1 MEPTSDP
8 DNTHVSSSAC
18 DMLYCGVSAP
28 LRNASEDG
36 KSEVLDK
43 PQPPEVVAT
52 GQEGVGNNENE
63 LDQYSANVQKRID
76 KLTARLRETQRR
88 EQAALEYAKSVQ
100 ERAQQ
105 LEQRYQQSNVCSR
118 KNMRK

>member
-36 KSEVLDK
+36 KSEEEDTCVYWVSAPLRNASEDGFFIH
-43 PQPPEVVAT
+43 VRVC
-52 GQEGVGNNENE
+52 VCVCVCVCVSLENTSE
-63 LDQYSANVQKRID
+63 DGFYIH
-76 KLTARLRETQRR
+76 
-88 EQAALEYAKSVQ
+88 
-100 ERAQQ
+100 
-105 LEQRYQQSNVCSR
+105 VCVCVCVYI
-118 KNMRK
+118 